1 MSIEKI
7 IRRLTLDSIK
17 TRYESS
23 KPTESEL
30 ENFVEQLI
38 KAQALVH
45 DSEGLISSK
54 RLESLKEEII
64 IQSGTITI
72 EQPSQT
78 IDDKSSEYKEWLNDN
93 GFGVDGR
100 EDVDW
105 KNWNAYSKYLMN
117 DQKLPLNVID
127 NIEKDTIQ
135 IIKRLEDPKV
145 QGKWFRRGMVV
156 GDVQSGKTGNFL
168 GLANRAGDAGY
179 EYIII
184 FSGMMNDLRQ
194 QTQERADY
202 SLSGYDTRSMIDVEV
217 NYNRNGVGVVQYREE
232 NSDKF
237 PFYPITSNSEKGDMR
252 LLTDF

>member
-1 MSIEKI
+1 
-7 IRRLTLDSIK
+7 
-17 TRYESS
+17 
-23 KPTESEL
+23 
-30 ENFVEQLI
+30 
-38 KAQALVH
+38 
-45 DSEGLISSK
+45 
-54 RLESLKEEII
+54 
-64 IQSGTITI
+64 
-72 EQPSQT
+72 
-78 IDDKSSEYKEWLNDN
+78 
-93 GFGVDGR
+93 
-100 EDVDW
+100 
-105 KNWNAYSKYLMN
+105 
-117 DQKLPLNVID
+117 
-127 NIEKDTIQ
+127 KDTIQ

-202 SLSGYDTRSMIDVEV
+202 GLSGYDTRSMIDVEV

-237 PFYPITSNSEKGDMR
+237 PFHPITSNSEKGDMSR
-252 LLTDF
+252 HNISYNNTTPPDGRPRIYICKKNVSVIKALLKHLEMTSTNYTDG